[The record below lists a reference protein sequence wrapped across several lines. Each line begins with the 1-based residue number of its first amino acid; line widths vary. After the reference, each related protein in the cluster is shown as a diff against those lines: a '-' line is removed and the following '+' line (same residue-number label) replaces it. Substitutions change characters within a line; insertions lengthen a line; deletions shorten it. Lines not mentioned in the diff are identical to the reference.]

1 MEGREESCRA
11 KWQEKLLETIA
22 EVKRLLA
29 DGETKEFTLTISRKQ
44 AILWLDFLESMDPD
58 MPRRPVMKA
67 LGPLVG
73 EYMMNDKLQRLND
86 LADKLGPA
94 VVQLSMI
101 AERLESRR

>member
-1 MEGREESCRA
+1 MEEREESCRA
-11 KWQEKLLETIA
+11 TWQEGLHETIA

-29 DGETKEFTLTISRKQ
+29 DDDAKEFTLTVSRQQ
-44 AILWLDFLESMDPD
+44 AILWLDYLETMDPD

-73 EYMMNDKLQRLND
+73 EYMMNDKLHRLNE

-101 AERLESRR
+101 AERLESGR